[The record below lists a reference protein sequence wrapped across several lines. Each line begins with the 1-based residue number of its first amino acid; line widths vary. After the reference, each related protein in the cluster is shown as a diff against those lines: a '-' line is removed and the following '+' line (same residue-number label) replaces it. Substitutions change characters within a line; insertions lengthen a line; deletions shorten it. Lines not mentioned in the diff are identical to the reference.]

1 MLLSKIQFM
10 RLVKESQE
18 KLDFKLKFRWS
29 SEAFILFQ
37 KMVEEVT
44 TLKMSKGL
52 LAAAH
57 AKRVTL
63 KPQDIYLVRR
73 IKKDNPHA

>member
-1 MLLSKIQFM
+1 M
-10 RLVKESQE
+10 
-18 KLDFKLKFRWS
+18 
-29 SEAFILFQ
+29 LFQ
-37 KMVEEVT
+37 RVVEEII

-63 KPQDIYLVRR
+63 KPEDIYLVRR
-73 IKKDNPHA
+73 LKKEAGD